1 MTMQC
6 RELRDIADSYLAEE
20 LLVETNHEVL
30 RHLEG
35 CPACREELSSRR
47 QLRATLRRA
56 FVTAGSLQPDAEWL
70 GRLGAGMRARASG
83 RPAARG
89 IRAARWWLLAAGLA
103 LAAVVGRTAWP
114 GSATDHR
121 VAAALA
127 HDAAGDHRDCA
138 LHFRL
143 VEAPIPLE
151 EAAQKYDAAF
161 HLLDAAVRSARD
173 PRGQPFEFVESHA
186 CIFAGRRF
194 AHIVLRSRGRLV
206 SILVAARDGG
216 GRTASGS
223 ASMAR
228 PAVISLSPVE
238 GFQAA
243 AFGAARHEVFII
255 SELAEADNLAIARA
269 IAPPVY
275 RHLFTA

>member
-35 CPACREELSSRR
+35 CPACREEVSARR
-47 QLRATLRRA
+47 QLRAGLKHA
-56 FVTAGSLQPDAEWL
+56 FGNAASLQPDAEL
-70 GRLGAGMRARASG
+70 IGRLHA
-83 RPAARG
+83 G
-89 IRAARWWLLAAGLA
+89 IRAHALARPPRRFRPAQWWLLAAGLV
-103 LAAVVGRTAWP
+103 LTAVVGRAAWHRL
-114 GSATDHR
+114 GDDRR
-121 VAAALA
+121 VAATLA
-127 HDAAGDHRDCA
+127 HEAAGDHRDCA

-143 VEAPIPLE
+143 AQAPIPLE

-161 HLLDAAVRSARD
+161 HRLDVAVRSARD
-173 PRGQPFEFVESHA
+173 AHGQPFEFVESHA

-206 SILVAARDGG
+206 SILVAARDGAG
-216 GRTASGS
+216 PTDGRPETGS
-223 ASMAR
+223 T
-228 PAVISLSPVE
+228 PTVISLSPVE

-243 AFGAARHEVFII
+243 AFAASRHEVFVV
-255 SELAEADNLAIARA
+255 SELDEADNLAIARA
-269 IAPPVY
+269 IASPVY
-275 RHLFTA
+275 HHLVAA

>member
-35 CPACREELSSRR
+35 CPACREEVSARR
-47 QLRATLRRA
+47 QLRMGLKHA
-56 FVTAGSLQPDAEWL
+56 FGHVASLQPDAEVI
-70 GRLGAGMRARASG
+70 GRLRAGVRARALA
-83 RPAARG
+83 RPARHFPPAQ
-89 IRAARWWLLAAGLA
+89 WWLLAAGLV
-103 LAAVVGRTAWP
+103 LAAVVGRAAWP
-114 GSATDHR
+114 RLGDDRR
-121 VAAALA
+121 VVETLA
-127 HDAAGDHRDCA
+127 HAAAGDHRDCA

-143 VEAPIPLE
+143 AQAPIPLE

-161 HLLDAAVRSARD
+161 HLLDVAVRSARD
-173 PRGQPFEFVESHA
+173 AHGQPFEFVESHA

-206 SILVAARDGG
+206 SILVTARDGAG
-216 GRTASGS
+216 ATAGRPGPGTTPS
-223 ASMAR
+223 
-228 PAVISLSPVE
+228 VISLSPVE

-243 AFGAARHEVFII
+243 AFAASRHDVFVV
-255 SELAEADNLAIARA
+255 SELDEADNLAIARA
-269 IAPPVY
+269 IASPVY
-275 RHLFTA
+275 HHLVAA